1 MNSLISIKQILYLSP
16 RGNLIIITTDDN
28 RLACRRRALQK
39 EWKKVKTALPHVFF
53 LLFRQHLDELAGN
66 NWVSRI
72 AEPRLPGHGKVSVA
86 ERQTSLVAC
95 FARNGWLSVFSSFF
109 PIPLNQPTLKV
120 DLACVRR
127 TFFLSVYRSRICPR
141 ESVASFRGISKVAVM
156 VRKGYLSEYASS
168 VTLSGGTMWSRW
180 FLWWVF
186 YSFPAV

>member
-39 EWKKVKTALPHVFF
+39 EWKKVKTALPHVSF

-86 ERQTSLVAC
+86 ERQTFLVAC

-109 PIPLNQPTLKV
+109 SNSSQSTNFKSRLSLRERYIFFVCVSIANTSEGICGFVSRHLKSGGNGPQGV
-120 DLACVRR
+120 
-127 TFFLSVYRSRICPR
+127 FEWI
-141 ESVASFRGISKVAVM
+141 
-156 VRKGYLSEYASS
+156 SS